1 MPSTWTIGVAFR
13 PIEALTL
20 MFDVQDISYSDVDA
34 VSNPIQNLFNC
45 PLFNP
50 QGDFENCLGG
60 NRGPGF
66 GWDDM
71 TVYKF
76 GASWQYSD
84 EWTWRAGYQFTDQP
98 IRSDQMTFNIL
109 APGVIEDHFTV
120 GFTQT
125 MTGGNELNLSFMYAP
140 TSEVDGPNNFDPVAD
155 RAPRDEAV
163 RTGGQLQLEALSAS

>member
-1 MPSTWTIGVAFR
+1 
-13 PIEALTL
+13 

-34 VSNPIQNLFNC
+34 VSNPIQNLFSC

-50 QGDFENCLGG
+50 HGDFENCLGG

-84 EWTWRAGYQFTDQP
+84 EWTWRARLFSITDQP
-98 IRSDQMTFNIL
+98 IGSDQMTFNIL
-109 APGVIEDHFTV
+109 APGVIEEHFTV

-125 MTGGNELNLSFMYAP
+125 MAGGNELNLSFMYAP
-140 TSEVDGPNNFDPVAD
+140 TSEVNGPNELRPVAD
-155 RAPRDEAV
+155 RARS
-163 RTGGQLQLEALSAS
+163 R